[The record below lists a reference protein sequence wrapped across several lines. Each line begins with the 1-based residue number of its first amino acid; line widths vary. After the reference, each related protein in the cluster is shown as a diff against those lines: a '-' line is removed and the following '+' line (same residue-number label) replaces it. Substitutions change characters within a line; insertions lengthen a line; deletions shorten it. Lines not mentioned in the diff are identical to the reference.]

1 MFHKHLYGDD
11 RYQVKSW
18 GVRGGEYEGKSDM
31 SSSFRESVYGAD
43 TKHN

>member
-1 MFHKHLYGDD
+1 MFQKHLYGDD

-18 GVRGGEYEGKSDM
+18 VKGGEYEGKSDM
-31 SSSFRESVYGAD
+31 NSSFREFVYGAD